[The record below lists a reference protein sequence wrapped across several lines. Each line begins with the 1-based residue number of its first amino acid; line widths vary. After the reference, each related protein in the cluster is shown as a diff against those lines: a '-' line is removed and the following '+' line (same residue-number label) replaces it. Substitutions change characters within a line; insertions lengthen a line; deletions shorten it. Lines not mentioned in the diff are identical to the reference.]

1 VIPRSKLWNYVTVT
15 GIAVIIWFWA
25 AGATRESQEVFAQVL
40 FAPGDTSANWIVA
53 PSGHAVQLTI
63 EGSNWALKKAETLLH
78 SPLTIRIAPRSGPA
92 MVDLQ
97 RELSLDQS
105 LRDTGVRVTSCDPR
119 VMEVY
124 TDRRERF
131 TLPVRANL
139 GAVQSLGEI
148 EVEPAEVSV
157 IMPGLAKAQL
167 PQQAAAEA
175 AVRPEQ
181 LAGLTPGVRHTLTVP
196 IVIPDAR
203 NAEGLVID
211 PTSARVT
218 FMLRARTAS
227 VTLETVRVQMAGPRQ
242 DFDEYAVSFDDT
254 LRDVAVTGD
263 VDLIRRIGAGE
274 VRVIAM
280 LHLTANDKER
290 AVNSKRI
297 SCFLALSTDGS
308 IAPIEGRV
316 AGNPEL
322 PEIDLQIKP
331 RAAAKQPDAV
341 EEAQESMPGSEGSTP

>member
-1 VIPRSKLWNYVTVT
+1 MIPRSKLWNYVTVT

-25 AGATRESQEVFAQVL
+25 AGATRESQEVFAQVI
-40 FAPGDTSANWIVA
+40 FAPGDTSANWIVD
-53 PSGHAVQLTI
+53 PPKQTVQLTI
-63 EGSNWALKKAETLLH
+63 EGSNWALQKADTLLN
-78 SPLTIRIAPRSGPA
+78 SPLMIRIAPRSGPA

-105 LRDTGVRVTSCDPR
+105 LRDTGVRVTSSDPR
-119 VMEVY
+119 VLEIY

-181 LAGLTPGVRHTLTVP
+181 LAGLAPGVRHTLTVP
-196 IVIPDAR
+196 ITVPDAR
-203 NAEGLVID
+203 NVDGLVID

-227 VTLETVRVQMAGPRQ
+227 VPLETVRVQVAGPRQ

-254 LRDVAVTGD
+254 LRDVTVTGD
-263 VDLIRRIGAGE
+263 ADLIRRISAGE
-274 VRVIAM
+274 LRVIAM
-280 LHLTANDKER
+280 LHLTANDKELAISR
-290 AVNSKRI
+290 KRL
-297 SCFLALSTDGS
+297 SCFLVLSPDGS

-316 AGNPEL
+316 AGKLEL
-322 PEIDLQIKP
+322 PEIELQITP
-331 RAAAKQPDAV
+331 RAAGKPPDAA
-341 EEAQESMPGSEGSTP
+341 EEGETVPGAKSESP